1 MVSIR
6 QFRICTRPDT
16 DPLAGPPTNV
26 GDPGVAPVVI
36 GWKLELLIIW
46 SHSICLTAR
55 GSALAD
61 VLRTGVQLT
70 TDSSQA
76 GDFSMTREI
85 QESAEMVSN
94 PRPARASR
102 HKGQG
107 RGGTDVLP
115 EAVEAP
121 RADVVME
128 GGWRLAYYADR
139 SAPGRPLVLVHSV
152 NAAPSSFEVKPLF
165 DHYRSRRPV
174 YSLDLPGFG
183 HSERRPAGYT
193 PDLYARALET
203 FLGKVVGEPADLVA
217 LSLGAEFAARAI
229 GSKPAAVASLVL
241 ISPTGFSRRVPPSP
255 RVGRI
260 AHKVLT
266 IPLLSQAL
274 FNLVASKRSIGYY
287 LGRSFVGKPPQDIL
301 DYAYATSHQPGARHA
316 PLVFLSMQ
324 LFTPGAIE
332 RLYAKLTHLPVLAIA
347 DRDPYIDFD
356 HLNDFVAL
364 HPNWSRL
371 RLEPNMGLPQWERL
385 PETIAALDAFWAKA
399 GG

>member
-1 MVSIR
+1 V
-6 QFRICTRPDT
+6 P
-16 DPLAGPPTNV
+16 
-26 GDPGVAPVVI
+26 
-36 GWKLELLIIW
+36 W
-46 SHSICLTAR
+46 
-55 GSALAD
+55 
-61 VLRTGVQLT
+61 TGGRLT

-76 GDFSMTREI
+76 GDFSMTRAI
-85 QESAEMVSN
+85 QKSAEMASN
-94 PRPARASR
+94 HHSAKASQR
-102 HKGQG
+102 KEQA
-107 RGGTDVLP
+107 RGGPDVLP
-115 EAVEAP
+115 EAVDAP

-128 GGWRLAYYADR
+128 GGWRLAYYAER
-139 SAPGRPLVLVHSV
+139 SAPGRPLVLVHSI

-165 DHYRSRRPV
+165 DHYRSQRPV

-193 PDLYARALET
+193 PELYARALET
-203 FLGKVVGEPADLVA
+203 FLEKVVGEPADLIA

-266 IPLLSQAL
+266 IPVLSQAL
-274 FNLVASKRSIGYY
+274 FDLVASKRSIAYY
-287 LGRSFVGKPPQDIL
+287 LGRSFVGKPPQATL

-324 LFTPGAIE
+324 LFTPDAID
-332 RLYAKLTHLPVLAIA
+332 RLYAKLTDLPVLAIA

-356 HLNDFVAL
+356 HLDDFVAQ

-385 PETIAALDAFWAKA
+385 PETIAALDAFWADRRL
-399 GG
+399 